1 MSYFV
6 DFGGNVT
13 MPSAFFSALKDLGI
27 TGIIMDT
34 FSPASNYVDAMNA
47 GLEIGLFQGYDSQAF
62 SQLSQAQ
69 SRALLAVNVA
79 EHLGYPHQ
87 GTIFLDA
94 ESSSSSDL
102 ENWVKTWCQTVES
115 HGFTAGIYQ
124 GASFNLSQ
132 AQWDALA
139 QDYVVWKSASQVP
152 YISTGYVAAQIFLSQ
167 NIGGQTVDLD
177 VVMNDFKSRKVLFGS
192 KSLTA
197 SQTQAQPQAQHQE
210 KNMYTVQKGDTLI
223 GIASKFGTTYQ
234 ELAKLNHIANPNFIE
249 VGERIQIG

>member
-6 DFGGNVT
+6 DFGGNIT
-13 MPSAFFSALKDLGI
+13 MPTSFFTALKNLGI

-79 EHLGYPHQ
+79 EHLGYPKQ
-87 GTIFLDA
+87 GTIFLDC
-94 ESSSSSDL
+94 ESSSNGDL

-124 GASFNLSQ
+124 GASFSLSQ
-132 AQWDALA
+132 AQWDSLA

-197 SQTQAQPQAQHQE
+197 SQPQAQPQE

>member
-6 DFGGNVT
+6 DFGGNIT
-13 MPSAFFSALKDLGI
+13 MPPAFFSALKDLGI

-34 FSPASNYVDAMNA
+34 FSPAQNYTQAVDA
-47 GLEIGLFQGYDSQAF
+47 GLEVGLFQGYDSQAF
-62 SQLSQAQ
+62 NQLSQAQ

-79 EHLGYPHQ
+79 EHLGYPKG

-94 ESSSSSDL
+94 ESSSSGDL
-102 ENWVKTWCQTVES
+102 VNWVKTWCQTVES
-115 HGFTAGIYQ
+115 HGFTAGIYE
-124 GASFNLSQ
+124 GASFSLSQ
-132 AQWDALA
+132 AQWNALA

-152 YISTGYVAAQIFLSQ
+152 YISSGYVAVQLFLSQ

-192 KSLTA
+192 
-197 SQTQAQPQAQHQE
+197 QAQSQEQKAVQPQE

-249 VGERIQIG
+249 VGEKIRIG

>member
-6 DFGGNVT
+6 DFGGNIT
-13 MPSAFFSALKDLGI
+13 MPPTFFTKLKDMGI

-102 ENWVKTWCQTVES
+102 ENWVKTWCQAVES

-124 GASFNLSQ
+124 GASFSLSQ

-139 QDYVVWKSASQVP
+139 QDYVMWKSASQVP
-152 YISTGYVAAQIFLSQ
+152 YVSTGYVAVQPFLSQ
-167 NIGGQTVDLD
+167 NIGGETVDLD
-177 VVMNDFKSRKVLFGS
+177 VVVTDFKSRKVLFGS
-192 KSLTA
+192 
-197 SQTQAQPQAQHQE
+197 QAQSQEQKAVQPQE

-234 ELAKLNHIANPNFIE
+234 ELAKLNHIANPNFIK